1 MSSYIGCVKS
11 NDGKVYCY
19 DKDLKSWVVLDVT
32 PINMSLLPKDVIEAY
47 LMKAVNEEPA

>member
-1 MSSYIGCVKS
+1 MSSYVGCVKS

-32 PINMSLLPKDVIEAY
+32 PITMSLLPKDVIEAY
-47 LMKAVNEEPA
+47 VMKAVNGEPA